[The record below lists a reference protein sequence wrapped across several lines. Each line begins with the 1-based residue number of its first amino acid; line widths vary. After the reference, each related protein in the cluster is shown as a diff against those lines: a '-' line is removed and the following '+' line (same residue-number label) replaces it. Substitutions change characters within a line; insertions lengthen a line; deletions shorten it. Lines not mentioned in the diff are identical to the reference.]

1 LRRRWVR
8 AISNEMATS
17 NDSEIAENKDLG
29 AISSEMA
36 ISNVSEIA
44 ENKDLRAVDLIQ
56 SDRKPL

>member
-1 LRRRWVR
+1 
-8 AISNEMATS
+8 MATS